1 MVNYM
6 IFSNKFSIKFKWYVI
21 NIKAGLEK
29 EVKYS
34 LLERICRL
42 NLQEYFGNILI
53 PLEKIENFKNGNCIV
68 KRKKYF
74 PGYILVQLHFNKDT
88 WHLIQNT
95 PKISGFM
102 GNKKKPTS
110 LSDEE
115 VERIYIMIK
124 NSKKTKKILL
134 YKIGNRIRII
144 NGPFINF
151 NGIIE
156 EIKLEKEK
164 MKVMVSI
171 FGRLTPVELDF
182 SQVKKIE

>member
-1 MVNYM
+1 
-6 IFSNKFSIKFKWYVI
+6 
-21 NIKAGLEK
+21 
-29 EVKYS
+29 
-34 LLERICRL
+34 
-42 NLQEYFGNILI
+42 
-53 PLEKIENFKNGNCIV
+53 
-68 KRKKYF
+68 
-74 PGYILVQLHFNKDT
+74 
-88 WHLIQNT
+88 
-95 PKISGFM
+95 M